1 MDRWIKNLWQVPI
14 RHHFW
19 GSLAVVLGVAAVISA
34 QITDRTSFA
43 DSELK
48 QDVMERWGA
57 PITQPAPSVRFVPS
71 GAVFNTLTPMALA
84 KQHVEV
90 EAAMNYRKR
99 GLIYFS
105 GFDFG
110 FAGRYE
116 VQNDQ
121 DRDIDLVFVFPVQ
134 ADRNQILLSDLTF
147 LVNGEPAPVDLTEG
161 DALVWTGRAKKQE
174 RLSFDIRF
182 RGRGLDAFTYLPD
195 PALRVNDFRLTF
207 RVSGGANYDYQP
219 GVVPATEVSPEGDAV
234 GLTWRY
240 GSLESGVPVGLILP
254 SEQAFDQ
261 LIATMVIRAPAP
273 FVLFFL
279 GLVALGLWR
288 RRSFKIWEA
297 YLLAAG
303 YALFYVVLAY
313 FAAFVDFYSAYG
325 LALLLVAS
333 LLTAYLAALHG
344 RHGALAGLGLTVS
357 FLVVPSLAVVLQ
369 GYTGLIYTLEIASL
383 LAGLMFFTTRP
394 AFTQIIARLELG
406 PNPEEAGHAA

>member
-1 MDRWIKNLWQVPI
+1 VERWIKSMLLVPI

-19 GSLAVVLGVAAVISA
+19 GSLAIVLVVAAVISS

-57 PITQPAPSVRFVPS
+57 PISQPAPSVRFVPS
-71 GAVFNTLTPMALA
+71 GAVFNTLTPLPLA

-99 GLIYFS
+99 GLVYFS

-110 FAGRYE
+110 FFGRYE

-121 DRDIDLVFVFPVQ
+121 GRDIDLVFVFPVQ

-147 LVNGEPAPVDLTEG
+147 LVNGEPAPVDLSRS
-161 DALVWTGRAKKQE
+161 DALVWTGRAGKDE

-207 RVSGGANYDYQP
+207 RVSGGVNYDYQA
-219 GVVPATEVSPEGDAV
+219 GVVPAQEVAAQGDAV
-234 GLTWRY
+234 ALSWRY

-254 SEQAFDQ
+254 SEQAYDR
-261 LIATMVIRAPAP
+261 LIATMVQRAPAP

-279 GLVALGLWR
+279 GLAALGLWR
-288 RRSFKIWEA
+288 GRAFKIWEA

-303 YALFYVVLAY
+303 YALFYVLLAY
-313 FAAFVDFYSAYG
+313 FAAFMDFYGAYG
-325 LALLLVAS
+325 LALLLVAG

-344 RHGALAGLGLTVS
+344 RHGAVAGLGLTLS
-357 FLVVPSLAVVLQ
+357 FLIVPSLAVVLQ
-369 GYTGLIYTLEIASL
+369 GYTGLIYTLEIAGL

-394 AFTQIIARLELG
+394 AFTRIIAGLDLD